1 MATIT
6 DVCNLAQVSK
16 ATVSRILNGKVKVS
30 EKISKRV
37 LQAIKELNYKPNLA
51 AQTLATKRSN
61 GIGMLVG
68 VLSGSYY
75 SALMCAV
82 EEVARDNKYHLIV
95 TSGRDSN
102 AYETEAI
109 TFLQSKLVDGL
120 IIHAGSLSDDEIITI
135 SQEVPATVLLNHY
148 IPEIADK
155 CICLDDELGGYR
167 ATKYLLDNGHTN
179 IGCIT
184 GPLAFKVSRDR
195 LQGYRNAL
203 SEYEIEYDANLV
215 VEGRFDLEKGNVI
228 APQKLLDRN
237 TALTAIFCLNDHIA
251 LGVYEELKA
260 RNISVGEQISIIG
273 FDNSIFGCHV
283 EPQLTSVDFPIR
295 DMGVEATNKVL
306 SLINKTNYAMKRMF
320 LPELVIRDSVKKLN

>member
-1 MATIT
+1 M
-6 DVCNLAQVSK
+6 
-16 ATVSRILNGKVKVS
+16 RYLNMKLS
-30 EKISKRV
+30 TM
-37 LQAIKELNYKPNLA
+37 
-51 AQTLATKRSN
+51 QTS
-61 GIGMLVG
+61 
-68 VLSGSYY
+68 
-75 SALMCAV
+75 
-82 EEVARDNKYHLIV
+82 
-95 TSGRDSN
+95 
-102 AYETEAI
+102 
-109 TFLQSKLVDGL
+109 
-120 IIHAGSLSDDEIITI
+120 
-135 SQEVPATVLLNHY
+135 
-148 IPEIADK
+148 
-155 CICLDDELGGYR
+155 
-167 ATKYLLDNGHTN
+167 
-179 IGCIT
+179 
-184 GPLAFKVSRDR
+184 
-195 LQGYRNAL
+195 YRNAL